1 MTKMSAANL
10 MGGAQPDVVG
20 TNAAGTKLIALPS
33 NGRVNVYAPSP
44 ANLRVPTAT
53 QVLNVGDWNKDGK
66 GDVITRQSAHGDLL
80 ALRPGRGDGTFS
92 AGRSMGSGWASI
104 TQLSAV
110 GDVTGD
116 RFPDLVG
123 KTASGPMT
131 IYPGN
136 GKTGFKAPTL
146 APPTLRTFNQVGS
159 GSWKPADMP
168 GSSFISSDGSCVPFT
183 RMTGSDLKGYD
194 WVVGP
199 GDVSGNGVPDL
210 VARDSAGNLWLL
222 PGSSKGYGDRRFIGA
237 GFGGY
242 SLAG

>member
-1 MTKMSAANL
+1 MTKMSAGQM
-10 MGGAQPDVVG
+10 MGGVQPDLVG
-20 TNAAGTKLIALPS
+20 TNAAGTKLVALPS
-33 NGRVNVYAPSP
+33 NDRVNVYAPSP
-44 ANLRVPTAT
+44 ANLRVPSAS

-66 GDVITRQSAHGDLL
+66 GDIITRQSGGDLL
-80 ALRPGRGDGTFS
+80 MFRPGRGDGKFS
-92 AGRSMGSGWASI
+92 EGKPMSKGWAPI

-116 RFPDLVG
+116 GFPDLVG
-123 KTASGPMT
+123 RTQSGPMT

-136 GKTGFKAPTL
+136 GKSGFRAPTL
-146 APPTLRTFNQVGS
+146 APATLRTFNQVGS

-168 GSSFISSDGSCVPFT
+168 GSSFLSSDGSFVPFSRT
-183 RMTGSDLKGYD
+183 TGSDLKGYD

-210 VARDSAGNLWLL
+210 VARDSGGNLWLL
-222 PGSSKGYGDRRFIGA
+222 PGSSKGYGERRFIGA